1 MNNYKEIKLLHLLGK
16 NCVVFDI
23 LYGWKILQDS
33 KRYDKYMLNDVFA
46 NRGAR
51 NEPDKHHKI
60 TAVQYKVPVVE
71 WLLLHY

>member
-1 MNNYKEIKLLHLLGK
+1 
-16 NCVVFDI
+16 
-23 LYGWKILQDS
+23 
-33 KRYDKYMLNDVFA
+33 MLNDVFV

-71 WLLLHY
+71 

>member
-1 MNNYKEIKLLHLLGK
+1 
-16 NCVVFDI
+16 
-23 LYGWKILQDS
+23 
-33 KRYDKYMLNDVFA
+33 MLNDVFA

-71 WLLLHY
+71 